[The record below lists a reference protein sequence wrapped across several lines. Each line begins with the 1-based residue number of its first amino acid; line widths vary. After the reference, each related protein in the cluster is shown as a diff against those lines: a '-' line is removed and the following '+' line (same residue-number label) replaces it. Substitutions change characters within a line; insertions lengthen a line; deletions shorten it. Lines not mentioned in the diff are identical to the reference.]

1 MYTVRV
7 PNQSKLVYTFLTKGG
22 HD

>member
-7 PNQSKLVYTFLTKGG
+7 PN
-22 HD
+22 